1 MTKILPGYRPF
12 NLPDTRAQKLDTGE
26 LKSSPSFGQI
36 FKGLINDTNKL
47 QSEAAQ
53 IAEKFA
59 LGEIADVHEVM
70 IAAEKAGVAFELVME
85 IRNKLID
92 AYQEFMR
99 MQV

>member
-12 NLPDTRAQKLDTGE
+12 TLPDSRAQKLDTGD
-26 LKSSPSFGQI
+26 LRSTKSFGQI
-36 FKGLINDTNKL
+36 FKDLISDTNSL
-47 QSEAAQ
+47 QSDAAR
-53 IAEKFA
+53 IAQKFA

-85 IRNKLID
+85 IRNKLVE

>member
-12 NLPDTRAQKLDTGE
+12 TLPDSRAQKLDTGD
-26 LKSSPSFGQI
+26 LKSSKSFGSI
-36 FKGLINDTNKL
+36 FKDLISDTNKL
-47 QSEAAQ
+47 QSDAAR

-85 IRNKLID
+85 IRNKLVE

>member
-1 MTKILPGYRPF
+1 MSSILPIPQPF
-12 NLPDTRAQKLDTGE
+12 TPLDSGIQRLPAGKVEGQ
-26 LKSSPSFGQI
+26 SFGQVL
-36 FKGLINDTNKL
+36 KDMLSETNDL
-47 QSEAAQ
+47 QNSASA

-59 LGEIADVHEVM
+59 LGEVTDIHDVM
-70 IAAEKAGVAFELVME
+70 IAAEKAGVSFELVME

>member
-12 NLPDTRAQKLDTGE
+12 TLPDSRAQKLDTGD
-26 LKSSPSFGQI
+26 LKSSQSFGKI
-36 FKGLINDTNKL
+36 FKDLISDTNEL
-47 QSEAAQ
+47 QSEAAR

-85 IRNKLID
+85 IRNKLVE

>member
-12 NLPDTRAQKLDTGE
+12 TLPDSRTQKLDTGE
-26 LKSSPSFGQI
+26 LKTSKSFGQI
-36 FKGLINDTNKL
+36 FKDLISDTNTL
-47 QSEAAQ
+47 QSDAAR

-85 IRNKLID
+85 IRNKLVE

>member
-12 NLPDTRAQKLDTGE
+12 TLPDSRAQKLDTGD
-26 LKSSPSFGQI
+26 LKSTKSFGQI
-36 FKGLINDTNKL
+36 FKDLISDTNKL
-47 QSEAAQ
+47 QSDAAR

-85 IRNKLID
+85 IRNKLVE

>member
-12 NLPDTRAQKLDTGE
+12 TLPDSRVRKLDTGE
-26 LKSSPSFGQI
+26 TKPSQSFGKI
-36 FKGLINDTNKL
+36 FKDLISDTNEL
-47 QSEAAQ
+47 QSDAAR

-85 IRNKLID
+85 IRNKLVD

>member
-12 NLPDTRAQKLDTGE
+12 TLPDSRTQKLDTGD
-26 LKSSPSFGQI
+26 LKSSQSFGRI
-36 FKGLINDTNKL
+36 FKDLISDTNKL
-47 QSEAAQ
+47 QSDAAR

>member
-12 NLPDTRAQKLDTGE
+12 TLPDSRSQKLDTGD
-26 LKSSPSFGQI
+26 LKKSQSFSQI
-36 FKGLINDTNKL
+36 FKSMISDTNSL
-47 QSEAAQ
+47 QSDAAK

-85 IRNKLID
+85 IRNKLLD

>member
-12 NLPDTRAQKLDTGE
+12 TLPDSRAQKLDTGD
-26 LKSSPSFGQI
+26 LKSSQSFSKI
-36 FKGLINDTNKL
+36 FKDLISDTNSL
-47 QSEAAQ
+47 QSDAAR

-85 IRNKLID
+85 IRNKLVE